1 MRGRT
6 QACAVAFLGNFLP
19 FVSPATVGLVTLR
32 KGSNE
37 GLLVLLW
44 AALPLVASYYSA
56 QGNEV
61 SQGNG
66 LLTFVSLLS
75 LVMMVV
81 AANVLRLTR
90 SWQWTILMSMLAAGV
105 IAQAV
110 GLLLGAEVER
120 VIAKLGDMIAEIAA
134 SQNAEQVPLVPSS
147 SMVLGAV
154 ALMLSMTVIVSL
166 FVSRWWQAL
175 LCNPG
180 GFREEFHSLRLDSL
194 IAGILLLTL
203 TAGLM
208 MPNDFRFWAE
218 LMAVPLVIAGI
229 SLAHWGADRFSLG
242 TPWLVFMYIG
252 LVISAPVIGGLLV
265 ALGFADSLL
274 NLRLRFAPESD
285 RKQ

>member
-1 MRGRT
+1 MRGRA
-6 QACAVAFLGNFLP
+6 QAYAVAFLGNFLP

-32 KGSNE
+32 KGGSE
-37 GLLVLLW
+37 GLLVMLW
-44 AALPLVASYYSA
+44 AALPLVASYYFA

-75 LVMMVV
+75 LVMLVI

-90 SWQWTILMSMLAAGV
+90 SWQWTILLSMLAAGAVAQTTGLLLVAEIDRV
-105 IAQAV
+105 IAQ
-110 GLLLGAEVER
+110 LS
-120 VIAKLGDMIAEIAA
+120 DMMAEIAA
-134 SQNAEQVPLVPSS
+134 SQSAEQAPLAPSR
-147 SMVLGAV
+147 SMVLGAI

-175 LCNPG
+175 LYNPG

-194 IAGILLLTL
+194 VAGILLLTL
-203 TAGLM
+203 IAGLM
-208 MPNDFRFWAE
+208 LPNDFRFWAE
-218 LMAVPLVIAGI
+218 LMAVPLVVAGI
-229 SLAHWGADRFSLG
+229 SLAHWGANRFSLG

-274 NLRLRFAPESD
+274 NLRLRFAESD
-285 RKQ
+285 REQ

>member
-1 MRGRT
+1 MRGRA
-6 QACAVAFLGNFLP
+6 QAYAVAFLGNFLP

-32 KGSNE
+32 KGGSE
-37 GLLVLLW
+37 GLLVMLW
-44 AALPLVASYYSA
+44 AALPLVASYYFA

-75 LVMMVV
+75 LVMMVI

-90 SWQWTILMSMLAAGV
+90 SWQWTILLSMLAAGAVAQTTGLLLVAEIDRV
-105 IAQAV
+105 IAQ
-110 GLLLGAEVER
+110 LS
-120 VIAKLGDMIAEIAA
+120 DMMAEIAA
-134 SQNAEQVPLVPSS
+134 SQSAEQAPLAPSR
-147 SMVLGAV
+147 SMVLGAI

-175 LCNPG
+175 LYNPG

-194 IAGILLLTL
+194 VAGILLLTL
-203 TAGLM
+203 IAGLM
-208 MPNDFRFWAE
+208 LPNDFRFWAE
-218 LMAVPLVIAGI
+218 LMAVPLVVAGI
-229 SLAHWGADRFSLG
+229 SLAHWGANRFSLG

-274 NLRLRFAPESD
+274 NLRLRFAESD
-285 RKQ
+285 REQ